1 MPALPTRYNILS
13 MFARPIGTISSVLL
27 IAIVIA
33 VFCHLQA
40 ITDSAFNVM
49 ASTGDPLT
57 VLVLSK
63 SADSE
68 TVSYMGKDE
77 VNKLELAP
85 NAVND
90 EKGPIISA
98 EVVAI
103 SSASSQRE
111 PDVKVNAAVRGV
123 DFDLANK
130 VRDNRVKIV
139 EGRVFKPGT
148 YEVIVGESAAKSYL
162 NHQIGDDVELG
173 NRGIRKFR
181 IVGIFSTGGTAADS
195 EIWGYAET
203 LRDVANRTG
212 YSSVRL
218 RAKSSAG
225 VTEMTQYI
233 EGPAVELTAMSEREY
248 FSDMR
253 RNQDATKV
261 FSVAMIII
269 LGIASAFAVANTMY
283 AAVAGRTREIG
294 MLRAIGFSP
303 TSVLTSFMLEGLAL
317 SLFGGVAGC
326 VLGFALSN
334 GLRENMLPGAFT
346 TVSYQLAITPK
357 IVGVSLAVAISI
369 GFVGSIL
376 PALRAARMP
385 VTRALREA

>member
-1 MPALPTRYNILS
+1 MASLPTRYNVLS
-13 MFARPIGTISSVLL
+13 IFARPVGTISSVLL
-27 IAIVIA
+27 IAFVIV
-33 VFCHLQA
+33 VFSYLQA
-40 ITDSAFNVM
+40 VTDSAFTVM
-49 ASTGDPLT
+49 STTGDPLT

-68 TVSYMGKDE
+68 TVSYMGKDL

-85 NAVND
+85 DAVSD

-103 SSASSQRE
+103 SSASSE
-111 PDVKVNAAVRGV
+111 SDPDVKINAAVRGV

-130 VRDNRVKIV
+130 VRNNRVKIV
-139 EGRVFKPGT
+139 KGRVFKPGT
-148 YEVIVGESAAKSYL
+148 YEVIVGESAAKAYRD
-162 NHQIGDDVELG
+162 HQIGDEVELG
-173 NRGIRKFR
+173 NRGIRKFK

-195 EIWGYAET
+195 EIWGYVET

-212 YSSVRL
+212 YSSARL
-218 RAKSSAG
+218 RAKSPAD
-225 VTEMTQYI
+225 VAEMIKYI
-233 EGPAVELTAMSEREY
+233 ESPAVELTAMSEREY

-253 RNQDATKV
+253 RNQDAQRV

-303 TSVLTSFMLEGLAL
+303 TNVLASFMLEGLAL
-317 SLFGGVAGC
+317 SLLGGIIGC
-326 VLGFALSN
+326 VASLVTNLMRG
-334 GLRENMLPGAFT
+334 NMLPGAFT

-357 IVGVSLAVAISI
+357 IVGVSLAVAICI

-376 PALRAARMP
+376 PAFRAARMP